1 MINDQ
6 FKRNQQKTI
15 QAPIQMKQ
23 MIHEC
28 KFPQGASFGIRENMI
43 NQDLVSIQATL
54 RNRGFYMIGH
64 EVRNKTD
71 HKATIVVNY
80 H

>member
-6 FKRNQQKTI
+6 FKKTQQKTV
-15 QAPIQMKQ
+15 QAPLQMKS

-28 KFPQGASFGIRENMI
+28 KFPQGASFGIRENII
-43 NQDLVSIQATL
+43 NKDLVTIQSTL
-54 RNRGFYMIGH
+54 RSRGFYMMGH
-64 EVRNKTD
+64 EIRNKTN
-71 HKATIVVNY
+71 HKATIVINY